1 MFAAAYDKSVGE
13 QVMTSWGISQL
24 SSIVIIQPLIILFT
38 LGFYWILNRYSRCV
52 PMFVRN
58 NILIPAV
65 RSIPSI
71 FYFTNPWSALSHS
84 PLTAQF
90 AYTLFTR
97 CSAYASHA
105 DELAYAPIEAITSS
119 IGAEITDITVDT
131 APAEE
136 NTVKGLYEK
145 YWRAFAELNR

>member
-1 MFAAAYDKSVGE
+1 MN
-13 QVMTSWGISQL
+13 
-24 SSIVIIQPLIILFT
+24 IVFT
-38 LGFYWILNRYSRCV
+38 MGFYWFLNRFSAYIPV
-52 PMFVRN
+52 AIRN
-58 NILIPAV
+58 NILVPAV

-105 DELAYAPIEAITSS
+105 EELAYAPMDAIKTAV
-119 IGAEITDITVDT
+119 GTEISDITVDA
-131 APAEE
+131 APGEE

-145 YWRAFAELNR
+145 YWRTFAEMNR

>member
-1 MFAAAYDKSVGE
+1 MV
-13 QVMTSWGISQL
+13 
-24 SSIVIIQPLIILFT
+24 
-38 LGFYWILNRYSRCV
+38 
-52 PMFVRN
+52 
-58 NILIPAV
+58 PAV

-71 FYFTNPWSALSHS
+71 FYFTNPWAANSHS

-105 DELAYAPIEAITSS
+105 EELAYAPMEAIATSV
-119 IGAEITDITVDT
+119 GTEIADITVD
-131 APAEE
+131 ASPADE

-145 YWRAFAELNR
+145 YWRTFAELNR

>member
-1 MFAAAYDKSVGE
+1 M
-13 QVMTSWGISQL
+13 L
-24 SSIVIIQPLIILFT
+24 T
-38 LGFYWILNRYSRCV
+38 LGFYWFLNRFSKCI
-52 PMFVRN
+52 PSFVRN

-71 FYFTNPWSALSHS
+71 FYFTNPWSAMSHS

-97 CSAYASHA
+97 CSAYASYA
-105 DELAYAPIEAITSS
+105 DELAYAPIEAITTSV
-119 IGAEITDITVDT
+119 GATEITDITVDT